1 MVLFLFN
8 CGQAA
13 VTAFRVAEK
22 GVPIPVKKSPVKLRH
37 GPRLNHAAVFVR
49 VLERIH
55 QSEEVGGIVREL
67 PPLDTVIRII

>member
-13 VTAFRVAEK
+13 VTALRVTD
-22 GVPIPVKKSPVKLRH
+22 GRVPITIKKSPVKLRH

-49 VLERIH
+49 VLQRIH

-67 PPLDTVIRII
+67 PELDTVIRII